1 MDEENLPGDSRC
13 WCLHVRPP
21 VVSKLTGFQDSE
33 PGVDFGLFGA
43 VTWAGRRC
51 RRFSWVHRPRTTG
64 VSEGLAVKEEAQ
76 GWCGPQPQART
87 RPCAPW

>member
-1 MDEENLPGDSRC
+1 MVIAPVPRGKLKTKMDEENLPGDSRC

-51 RRFSWVHRPRTTG
+51 RRFS
-64 VSEGLAVKEEAQ
+64 
-76 GWCGPQPQART
+76 
-87 RPCAPW
+87 